1 MAAKKDA
8 WYLGSRAESLA
19 LMYLTRRGDLKIER
33 PSQDYGLDFMVVIP
47 KGQAYSGRILG
58 IETRAAVSA
67 RKTGKSAIALPA
79 HIARGESSHLNDI
92 PFPVCLFFFTMEDDQ
107 GYYKWVKEPPLVPK
121 DSPRLLLNKGTE
133 LKKLTNREIDKIISK
148 VTAWYDG
155 NETVR
160 STT

>member
-79 HIARGESSHLNDI
+79 HIARGSHRTSTI
-92 PFPVCLFFFTMEDDQ
+92 YHSPSVCSF
-107 GYYKWVKEPPLVPK
+107 
-121 DSPRLLLNKGTE
+121 SPWK
-133 LKKLTNREIDKIISK
+133 
-148 VTAWYDG
+148 
-155 NETVR
+155 
-160 STT
+160 TTRGITSG